1 MSNLGIQRYFPCAAD
16 YSTPLTLIE
25 THPDFELTPQSV
37 EWGLEAISGK
47 ELDAANELLCAFMA
61 QQHTPQASGLA
72 MKFASHYAAIVKARW
87 YAEAEKLIKGIEDD
101 E

>member
-1 MSNLGIQRYFPCAAD
+1 MSNHSIQRYLPCTPD

-47 ELDAANELLCAFMA
+47 ELDTANELLCAFMVE
-61 QQHTPQASGLA
+61 QHTPQAIGLA
-72 MKFASHYAAIVKARW
+72 MKFANHYAAIVRARW
-87 YAEAEKLIKGIEDD
+87 YSEAEKLIEGIEDD